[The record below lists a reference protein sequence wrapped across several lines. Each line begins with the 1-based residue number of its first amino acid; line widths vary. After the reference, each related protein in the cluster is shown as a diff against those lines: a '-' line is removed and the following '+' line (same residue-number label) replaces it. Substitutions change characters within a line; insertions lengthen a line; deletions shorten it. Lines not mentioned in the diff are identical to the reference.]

1 MNQKRGGLF
10 AVIEEV
16 FYKSKYGPENHELV
30 PQYIDS
36 DQIRNESS
44 YLYSTPETVNT
55 SANQTVTKNV
65 KPISDRSTEDLV
77 HDKNSLG
84 PVAGPEY
91 PHRPILPI
99 ASLKPVSNGQRDIQP
114 RKYDGNRFGNY
125 FHPERRAQTK
135 PRNKPYFKSHK
146 KQYDPFA
153 FQTTPRST
161 TKDHYLEDKR
171 IFSNRLDSRFSI
183 QASCNISSSIKL
195 HYFIPGVQ
203 LYQLQYPE
211 SEE

>member
-10 AVIEEV
+10 AVIEDV
-16 FYKSKYGPENHELV
+16 FYKSKHGSKHHELS
-30 PQYIDS
+30 PHYLDS

-55 SANQTVTKNV
+55 SAKQTGTQNV
-65 KPISDRSTEDLV
+65 KFISDYSTEDKV
-77 HDKNSLG
+77 HDQNSKVSLASSLSL
-84 PVAGPEY
+84 VAGPEY
-91 PHRPILPI
+91 PHKPSIAP
-99 ASLKPVSNGQRDIQP
+99 ASLKPVSDNQRNIQP
-114 RKYDGNRFGNY
+114 RKYDGYRFENA

-135 PRNKPYFKSHK
+135 NRKTPYFKSHK

-161 TKDHYLEDKR
+161 TKDHYMEDKR

-183 QASCNISSSIKL
+183 QASL
-195 HYFIPGVQ
+195 
-203 LYQLQYPE
+203 
-211 SEE
+211 